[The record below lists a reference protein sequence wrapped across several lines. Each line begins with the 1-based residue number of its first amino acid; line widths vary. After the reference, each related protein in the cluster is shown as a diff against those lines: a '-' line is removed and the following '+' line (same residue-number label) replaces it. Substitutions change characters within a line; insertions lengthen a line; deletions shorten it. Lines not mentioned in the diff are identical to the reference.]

1 MVTERRNFNSFPME
15 RKALAVRAMVKKH
28 CPKKEDL
35 DPRKWMTR
43 DKVKGFADLL
53 HHNSDKDTDK
63 SFDNNEMCE

>member
-1 MVTERRNFNSFPME
+1 
-15 RKALAVRAMVKKH
+15 MVKKH